1 MLAPA
6 EVRATAASIARTQ
19 EPDGAIPWSP
29 GAHTDVWNH
38 VEAAMGL
45 VLGGEVEAA
54 RRAYDWCLATQRA
67 DGSWPMRLGGG
78 RGEGHRAQTHNSAD
92 LAGGGWHHLLGGAG
106 GGVGRRG

>member
-78 RGEGHRAQTHNSAD
+78 RGGGHRAATKMSAVPPRRG
-92 LAGGGWHHLLGGAG
+92 LRPRPGGRGAG
-106 GGVGRRG
+106 VVPRG